1 MNYGGCNKNLEIQQ
15 NTMITNKEEK
25 YRALLPS
32 VRALMEGETDVIA
45 KMANLSA
52 LLHQEFGFWWTGFYR
67 VINDELV
74 LGPFQGPLAC
84 THIAY
89 GRGVCGTAWAQQQT
103 IIVPDVEQF
112 PGHIACSSES
122 RSEIVVPVWSN
133 GKMVA
138 ELDIDSRELST
149 FDEIDKHYLEEIVKY
164 IYDSEREIWFAAG
177 CFWGAQKFFKMVD
190 GVTFTEVG
198 FANGNTENPSYK
210 EVYTDLTG
218 HAECVHIRYNPNI
231 VSLSELTELFFKIID
246 PLSLNKQGE
255 DEGTRYR
262 TGIYFKDKD
271 DLEILQPIYEKQESL
286 LGSKLMVELLPLQCF
301 YTAEEYH
308 QDYLDKN
315 PTGYCHLS
323 PEVFEWVK
331 KRK

>member
-1 MNYGGCNKNLEIQQ
+1 MQ
-15 NTMITNKEEK
+15 TITNDKKEK
-25 YRALLPS
+25 YSSLLPI
-32 VRALMEGETDVIA
+32 VRSLMEGESDDIA
-45 KMANLSA
+45 KMANLAA
-52 LLHQEFGFWWTGFYR
+52 LLHREFGFWWTGFYR
-67 VINDELV
+67 VIDNELV

-89 GRGVCGTAWAQQQT
+89 GKGVCGTAWQQQQT
-103 IIVPDVEQF
+103 LVVPNVEKF

-122 RSEIVVPVWSN
+122 RSEIVVPVWNN
-133 GKMVA
+133 GHIVA
-138 ELDIDSRELST
+138 VLDIDSRELGT
-149 FDEIDKHYLEEIVKY
+149 FDEVDQHYLEQIVACL
-164 IYDSEREIWFAAG
+164 YDAVREIWFAAG

-210 EVYTDLTG
+210 EVYTDTTG

-231 VSLSELTELFFKIID
+231 VTLNELAELYFKIID

-262 TGIYFKDKD
+262 TGVYYSDNQDFETLQAVFK
-271 DLEILQPIYEKQESL
+271 KQESA

-315 PTGYCHLS
+315 PNGYCHLS
-323 PEVFEWVK
+323 QEIFKLAKEQ
-331 KRK
+331 RRRS

>member
-1 MNYGGCNKNLEIQQ
+1 MQ
-15 NTMITNKEEK
+15 TITNGKKEK
-25 YRALLPS
+25 YSTLLS
-32 VRALMEGETDVIA
+32 IVRSLMEGESDDIA
-45 KMANLSA
+45 KMANLAA
-52 LLHQEFGFWWTGFYR
+52 LLHREFGFWWTGFYR
-67 VINDELV
+67 VIDNELV

-89 GRGVCGTAWAQQQT
+89 GKGVCGTAWQQQQT
-103 IIVPDVEQF
+103 LVVPDVEKF

-122 RSEIVVPVWSN
+122 RSEIVVPVWN
-133 GKMVA
+133 NRHIVA
-138 ELDIDSRELST
+138 VLDIDSRELGT
-149 FDEIDKHYLEEIVKY
+149 FDEVDQHYLEQIVACL
-164 IYDSEREIWFAAG
+164 YDAEREIWFAAG

-210 EVYTDLTG
+210 EVYTDTTG

-231 VSLSELTELFFKIID
+231 VTLNELAELYFKIID

-262 TGIYFKDKD
+262 TGVYYSNNQDFETLQAVFK
-271 DLEILQPIYEKQESL
+271 KQESA

-315 PTGYCHLS
+315 PNGYCHLS
-323 PEVFEWVK
+323 QEVFEWAK
-331 KRK
+331 KKQK

>member
-1 MNYGGCNKNLEIQQ
+1 MQ
-15 NTMITNKEEK
+15 TITNDKKEK
-25 YRALLPS
+25 YSSLLPIVS
-32 VRALMEGETDVIA
+32 SLMEDENDDIA
-45 KMANLSA
+45 KMANLAA
-52 LLHQEFGFWWTGFYR
+52 LLHREFGFWWTGFYR
-67 VINDELV
+67 VIDNELV

-84 THIAY
+84 THIAF
-89 GRGVCGTAWAQQQT
+89 GKGVCGTALQQQQT
-103 IIVPDVEQF
+103 LVVPDVEKF

-122 RSEIVVPVWSN
+122 RSEIVVPVWNN
-133 GKMVA
+133 GHIVA
-138 ELDIDSRELST
+138 VLDIDSRELDT
-149 FDEIDKHYLEEIVKY
+149 FDEVDQHYLEQIVACL
-164 IYDSEREIWFAAG
+164 YDAEREIWFAAG

-210 EVYTDLTG
+210 EVYTDTTG

-231 VSLSELTELFFKIID
+231 VTLNELAELYFKIID

-262 TGIYFKDKD
+262 TGVYYSDNQDFETLQVVFK
-271 DLEILQPIYEKQESL
+271 KQESA

-315 PTGYCHLS
+315 PNGYCHLS
-323 PEVFEWVK
+323 QEVFEWAK
-331 KRK
+331 KKQNR